1 MQMQQSQMQ
10 VQVPAGMTEGQMFMI
25 QTPAGGQ
32 MQVQVPAG
40 VKGGDMIMVAQ
51 PAVAAAVPV
60 ANMPQQAG
68 PVGSSQD
75 FLMTMDGLFVR
86 QQLELME
93 AITGCETKNRYN
105 VTPIP
110 AGTQF
115 PPPGGV
121 NSGWTQGFRA
131 QAGDFPLLKGKEESE
146 CFERICCAPFRGFSL
161 PFMDSQGT
169 TFLTIERPC
178 VFDPCYNPPLHACC
192 AQTLTVK
199 NAQGAVISTVE
210 MPAGCCTGGCC
221 AAKFIAK
228 DASGNTL
235 YWLRAAA
242 CGTKSGACGNV
253 CAPSCC
259 NEAYDIDVYG
269 PDDKYINTSTFV
281 WPGCNCGGLTDLSNF
296 AIQFPEGSTPEQRSA
311 LLAGMMLIEY
321 TVNEM
326 RRQNNNQNGGGGG
339 GAPPKNG
346 EMER

>member
-1 MQMQQSQMQ
+1 
-10 VQVPAGMTEGQMFMI
+10 MFMI

-60 ANMPQQAG
+60 ASMPQQAG

-259 NEAYDIDVYG
+259 NEAFDIDVYG

>member
-1 MQMQQSQMQ
+1 
-10 VQVPAGMTEGQMFMI
+10 
-25 QTPAGGQ
+25 
-32 MQVQVPAG
+32 
-40 VKGGDMIMVAQ
+40 
-51 PAVAAAVPV
+51 
-60 ANMPQQAG
+60 
-68 PVGSSQD
+68 
-75 FLMTMDGLFVR
+75 
-86 QQLELME
+86 
-93 AITGCETKNRYN
+93 

-259 NEAYDIDVYG
+259 NEAFDIDVYG